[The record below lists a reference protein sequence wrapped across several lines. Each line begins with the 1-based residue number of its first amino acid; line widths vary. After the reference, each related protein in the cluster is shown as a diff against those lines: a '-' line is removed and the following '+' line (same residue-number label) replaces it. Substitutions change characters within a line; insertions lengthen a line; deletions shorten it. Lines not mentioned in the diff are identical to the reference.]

1 MIKKTFGGPLT
12 TSWAT
17 IYEVPT
23 GKKAEWVLLYVVNDT
38 GSTSNFSV
46 RMYKA
51 SADSNILIFDDKSLA
66 DGEFFKIGGG
76 YNEFIMLAEG
86 DKVEAIDGAGM
97 TLLLSVIEYNDIIQG
112 G

>member
-1 MIKKTFGGPLT
+1 MITKSFGGQPT
-12 TSWAT
+12 TSYTT
-17 IYEVPT
+17 IYEVPQ

-38 GSTSNFSV
+38 GSTSDFSV
-46 RMYKA
+46 RLYKA
-51 SADSNILIFDDKSLA
+51 AADTNIQIFDDKSLS

-86 DKVEAIDGAGM
+86 DRVEALDGNGM
-97 TLLLSVIEYNDIIQG
+97 TLLMSVIEHNDIIQG